1 MDTLG
6 SLIDKLCTV
15 DLKMWNAQE
24 GLYKI
29 RHMTFGEFQIY
40 LQNLDNVEE
49 IYNVFKKACDLNY
62 QRNCL
67 IDEIDQLFVSVL
79 YKVLKDNVDI
89 ANIPLVQLKHKTY

>member
-1 MDTLG
+1 MQTLG
-6 SLIDKLCTV
+6 SLIDALCTV

-40 LQNLDNVEE
+40 LQNLYNVEE
-49 IYNVFKKACDLNY
+49 IYNIFKKACDLNY

-67 IDEIDQLFVSVL
+67 IDEIDQLVVKMVEHAVNGGCMDKF
-79 YKVLKDNVDI
+79 
-89 ANIPLVQLKHKTY
+89 VQLKHKTY

>member
-15 DLKMWNAQE
+15 DLKMFNAQE

-40 LQNLDNVEE
+40 IQNITNMEE
-49 IYNVFKKACDLNY
+49 IYNTFKNACDLNY
-62 QRNCL
+62 LRSGL
-67 IDEIDQLFVSVL
+67 ISEIDTLIITIIEDALEGKDLSKYIVL
-79 YKVLKDNVDI
+79 
-89 ANIPLVQLKHKTY
+89 AHKTY